1 MRWSWWWRRPATSF
15 AAICSLWTLILLR
28 QHALVQEID
37 TNMAASPPSSA
48 DGSASKVHQLA
59 HLDRNVEGVEGIE
72 GSFSDRS
79 ITDSSN
85 HPISPGVKQRAAIA
99 SESTNKIMKRDAGA
113 SVEKGSTSTNRQQP
127 SGDAVTVPETFNG
140 VPIAY
145 RKGAPSSAVHCVGGD
160 SRPTSESWMFR
171 SCQFQ
176 HLCMDMETRDYVLV
190 RDAKAKHDDWLPP
203 VPETDNDS
211 NTLTDYDNEYGLSLG
226 GINPR
231 WSIGK
236 GFNKGVWKVRWF
248 PKIIDASEVQVQ
260 GYYEL
265 PVEYVLVPFHSFAAH
280 NVGHLLWD
288 DFYPIFSLLR
298 LFGLVPGGD
307 LSKSMPKS
315 SSSKS
320 SSSSTR
326 LMLVR
331 QRLGPNRTLYASCDI
346 RGNKRKKCAA
356 NFAKFLPLMGVD
368 PASFST
374 SKDIRLQGQPTAQ
387 GQAQTPSLKS
397 RYICARTAA
406 AGLGM
411 LTDHGLRDH
420 GWIEHN
426 GTELEWVPH
435 NLGRGAGFSQFR
447 DFMIRNQ
454 RQQQQQQQQQAVQ
467 AAIPRVS
474 FSILSSRD
482 FDRRLNF
489 TRQIDYLQES
499 LPDSVAR
506 IEALTLWEST
516 MEEQIQIAAQSN
528 IFVTTCG
535 GASMTATF
543 LPTGAT
549 LILFYNPTGGFDFFE
564 LEQTGEASRNGR
576 AARLDWDLMN
586 HVSHLRVHWLPITSM
601 DSAEDLELL
610 LRLVQHELAIIH
622 SLAVDKSNE
631 RRR

>member
-1 MRWSWWWRRPATSF
+1 
-15 AAICSLWTLILLR
+15 
-28 QHALVQEID
+28 
-37 TNMAASPPSSA
+37 
-48 DGSASKVHQLA
+48 
-59 HLDRNVEGVEGIE
+59 
-72 GSFSDRS
+72 
-79 ITDSSN
+79 
-85 HPISPGVKQRAAIA
+85 
-99 SESTNKIMKRDAGA
+99 
-113 SVEKGSTSTNRQQP
+113 
-127 SGDAVTVPETFNG
+127 
-140 VPIAY
+140 
-145 RKGAPSSAVHCVGGD
+145 
-160 SRPTSESWMFR
+160 
-171 SCQFQ
+171 
-176 HLCMDMETRDYVLV
+176 V
-190 RDAKAKHDDWLPP
+190 RDAKHDDWLPT
-203 VPETDNDS
+203 VPALSLEINM
-211 NTLTDYDNEYGLSLG
+211 TDYGVSLG

-231 WSIGK
+231 WSIVGK
-236 GFNKGVWKVRWF
+236 GGFNKGIWKVRWF

-265 PVEYVLVPFHSFAAH
+265 PEDYVLVPFHSFAAH

-307 LSKSMPKS
+307 LS
-315 SSSKS
+315 SSKS
-320 SSSSTR
+320 KLKSRASPKK
-326 LMLVR
+326 LMLLR
-331 QRLGPNRTLYASCDI
+331 QQMGPNHTLYASCDI
-346 RGNKRKKCAA
+346 RKNKRKKCAE

-374 SKDIRLQGQPTAQ
+374 SKNIRVQPA
-387 GQAQTPSLKS
+387 AQTPTPQALKS

-454 RQQQQQQQQQAVQ
+454 QQQVQQQQAVQ
-467 AAIPRVS
+467 AAVSIPRVS

-489 TRQIDYLQES
+489 TRQIDHLQDALPES
-499 LPDSVAR
+499 LVH

-516 MEEQIQIAAQSN
+516 MDEQIQIAAESN

-564 LEQTGEASRNGR
+564 LEETGEASRNGR

-610 LRLVQHELAIIH
+610 LRLVQHELAMIH
-622 SLAVDKSNE
+622 SL
-631 RRR
+631 RQ

>member
-1 MRWSWWWRRPATSF
+1 MLRWWWRRPASSF
-15 AAICSLWTLILLR
+15 TALCSLWTLILLR

-37 TNMAASPPSSA
+37 TNMALT
-48 DGSASKVHQLA
+48 QL
-59 HLDRNVEGVEGIE
+59 DQRVGGGVEG
-72 GSFSDRS
+72 SVSDRS
-79 ITDSSN
+79 IKEKSTSTYPSS
-85 HPISPGVKQRAAIA
+85 PMVKERSPIA
-99 SESTNKIMKRDAGA
+99 SESAKKMKEPKLGA
-113 SVEKGSTSTNRQQP
+113 SVERASTNRQRP
-127 SGDAVTVPETFNG
+127 SDNEAAAAVTAAETFNG
-140 VPIAY
+140 IPITY

-160 SRPTSESWMFR
+160 SRPDSVSWMFR

-176 HLCMDMETRDYVLV
+176 NLCMDMQTRDYVLV
-190 RDAKAKHDDWLPP
+190 RDAKHDDWLPA
-203 VPETDNDS
+203 VLARATDN
-211 NTLTDYDNEYGLSLG
+211 NTLTDYEYGVSLG

-231 WSIGK
+231 WSIRGK
-236 GFNKGVWKVRWF
+236 GGFNKGIWKVRWF
-248 PKIIDASEVQVQ
+248 PKIIDASEVQ

-265 PVEYVLVPFHSFAAH
+265 PAEYVLVPFHSFAAH

-307 LSKSMPKS
+307 LS
-315 SSSKS
+315 SSKS
-320 SSSSTR
+320 LSSKWKASPKK

-331 QRLGPNRTLYASCDI
+331 QQMGPNHTLYASCDI
-346 RGNKRKKCAA
+346 RPNKRKKCAE

-374 SKDIRLQGQPTAQ
+374 SKAIRLQLQSTASQ
-387 GQAQTPSLKS
+387 GQGQSQS

-420 GWIEHN
+420 GWMEHN

-454 RQQQQQQQQQAVQ
+454 QQQQQVQQQQVVQ
-467 AAIPRVS
+467 AAISIPRVS
-474 FSILSSRD
+474 FSLLSSRD

-489 TRQIDYLQES
+489 TRQIDYLQDS
-499 LPDSVAR
+499 LPDSVVH

-516 MEEQIQIAAQSN
+516 MDEQIQIAAQSN

-586 HVSHLRVHWLPITSM
+586 HVSLRVHWLPITSM
-601 DSAEDLELL
+601 DTAEDLEVL
-610 LRLVQHELAIIH
+610 LRLVQHELAII
-622 SLAVDKSNE
+622 N
-631 RRR
+631 RG

>member
-1 MRWSWWWRRPATSF
+1 MMRLSWCWRRPKISF
-15 AAICSLWTLILLR
+15 AVLCALWTLILMR

-37 TNMAASPPSSA
+37 TNMNMAVHHPHVNL
-48 DGSASKVHQLA
+48 DQRVVVGSERSVSDSK
-59 HLDRNVEGVEGIE
+59 
-72 GSFSDRS
+72 RS
-79 ITDSSN
+79 IKESTTVST
-85 HPISPGVKQRAAIA
+85 HPYPSMMAKRRSPIT
-99 SESTNKIMKRDAGA
+99 SESTNQMKQRNPGGA
-113 SVEKGSTSTNRQQP
+113 SLSVEERVESTSKNRQRP
-127 SGDAVTVPETFNG
+127 SGEGEASESFNG
-140 VPIAY
+140 VPITY

-160 SRPTSESWMFR
+160 SRPGNVSWMFR

-176 HLCMDMETRDYVLV
+176 NLCMDMETRDYVLV
-190 RDAKAKHDDWLPP
+190 RDIMHDDWLPP
-203 VPETDNDS
+203 ATASSDHDN
-211 NTLTDYDNEYGLSLG
+211 NTPMDYEYAISLG

-248 PKIIDASEVQVQ
+248 PKIIDASQVQ
-260 GYYEL
+260 EYGYYEL
-265 PVEYVLVPFHSFAAH
+265 PVDRVLVPFHSFAAH

-298 LFGLVPGGD
+298 LFGLVPGAD
-307 LSKSMPKS
+307 YLSSSSRS

-320 SSSSTR
+320 KSSPKK

-331 QRLGPNRTLYASCDI
+331 QRLGLNHTLYASCDI

-374 SKDIRLQGQPTAQ
+374 SKDIRLQLQPAAAAAQTQ
-387 GQAQTPSLKS
+387 GQGQIPNKS

-454 RQQQQQQQQQAVQ
+454 QQLQQQQLQHAVES
-467 AAIPRVS
+467 AIPRVS

-489 TRQIDYLQES
+489 TRQIDYLQDS
-499 LPDSVAR
+499 LAHDKVR

-516 MEEQIQIAAQSN
+516 MDEQIQIAEQSN

-549 LILFYNPTGGFDFFE
+549 LILFYNPVGGFDFFE

-576 AARLDWDLMN
+576 PARLDWDLMN

-601 DSAEDLELL
+601 DTAEDLELL
-610 LRLVQHELAIIH
+610 LRLIKHELAIIH
-622 SLAVDKSNE
+622 SS
-631 RRR
+631 R

>member
-1 MRWSWWWRRPATSF
+1 
-15 AAICSLWTLILLR
+15 
-28 QHALVQEID
+28 
-37 TNMAASPPSSA
+37 
-48 DGSASKVHQLA
+48 
-59 HLDRNVEGVEGIE
+59 
-72 GSFSDRS
+72 
-79 ITDSSN
+79 
-85 HPISPGVKQRAAIA
+85 
-99 SESTNKIMKRDAGA
+99 
-113 SVEKGSTSTNRQQP
+113 
-127 SGDAVTVPETFNG
+127 
-140 VPIAY
+140 
-145 RKGAPSSAVHCVGGD
+145 
-160 SRPTSESWMFR
+160 
-171 SCQFQ
+171 
-176 HLCMDMETRDYVLV
+176 
-190 RDAKAKHDDWLPP
+190 
-203 VPETDNDS
+203 
-211 NTLTDYDNEYGLSLG
+211 
-226 GINPR
+226 
-231 WSIGK
+231 
-236 GFNKGVWKVRWF
+236 
-248 PKIIDASEVQVQ
+248 
-260 GYYEL
+260 
-265 PVEYVLVPFHSFAAH
+265 
-280 NVGHLLWD
+280 LLWD

-298 LFGLVPGGD
+298 LFGLVPGSD
-307 LSKSMPKS
+307 MSKSP
-315 SSSKS
+315 SKS
-320 SSSSTR
+320 SKK
-326 LMLVR
+326 LMMVR
-331 QRLGPNRTLYASCDI
+331 QRLGLNRTLYASCDI

-374 SKDIRLQGQPTAQ
+374 SKDIRLQGQPAAQ
-387 GQAQTPSLKS
+387 GETQPLKS

-454 RQQQQQQQQQAVQ
+454 QQQQQQQQELQQQQQQQAVQ

-489 TRQIDYLQES
+489 TRQIDYLQDV
-499 LPDSVAR
+499 LPDSEVH
-506 IEALTLWEST
+506 IETLTLWEST
-516 MEEQIQIAAQSN
+516 MDEQIQIAARSN

-610 LRLVQHELAIIH
+610 LRLVQHELAIIR
-622 SLAVDKSNE
+622 SLNQ
-631 RRR
+631 

>member
-1 MRWSWWWRRPATSF
+1 
-15 AAICSLWTLILLR
+15 
-28 QHALVQEID
+28 
-37 TNMAASPPSSA
+37 
-48 DGSASKVHQLA
+48 
-59 HLDRNVEGVEGIE
+59 
-72 GSFSDRS
+72 
-79 ITDSSN
+79 
-85 HPISPGVKQRAAIA
+85 
-99 SESTNKIMKRDAGA
+99 
-113 SVEKGSTSTNRQQP
+113 
-127 SGDAVTVPETFNG
+127 
-140 VPIAY
+140 
-145 RKGAPSSAVHCVGGD
+145 
-160 SRPTSESWMFR
+160 
-171 SCQFQ
+171 
-176 HLCMDMETRDYVLV
+176 
-190 RDAKAKHDDWLPP
+190 
-203 VPETDNDS
+203 
-211 NTLTDYDNEYGLSLG
+211 
-226 GINPR
+226 
-231 WSIGK
+231 
-236 GFNKGVWKVRWF
+236 
-248 PKIIDASEVQVQ
+248 
-260 GYYEL
+260 
-265 PVEYVLVPFHSFAAH
+265 
-280 NVGHLLWD
+280 LWD
-288 DFYPIFSLLR
+288 DFYSIFSLLR

-307 LSKSMPKS
+307 LSSLNPSS

-320 SSSSTR
+320 KSKLSAKK

-331 QRLGPNRTLYASCDI
+331 QQMGPNHTLYASCDI
-346 RGNKRKKCAA
+346 RPNKRKKCAE

-374 SKDIRLQGQPTAQ
+374 SKAIRLQLQSTTPQAQ
-387 GQAQTPSLKS
+387 GQSQPQALKS

-454 RQQQQQQQQQAVQ
+454 QQQQQQQVQQQQAVQ
-467 AAIPRVS
+467 AAISIPRVS
-474 FSILSSRD
+474 FSLLSSRD

-489 TRQIDYLQES
+489 TRQIDYLQDS
-499 LPDSVAR
+499 LSDSVVH

-516 MEEQIQIAAQSN
+516 MDEQIQIAAQSN

-601 DSAEDLELL
+601 DTAEDLELL

-622 SLAVDKSNE
+622 SLKQ
-631 RRR
+631 

>member
-15 AAICSLWTLILLR
+15 AVLCALWTLILLR

-37 TNMAASPPSSA
+37 TSSS
-48 DGSASKVHQLA
+48 DGSSASKAHQLA
-59 HLDRNVEGVEGIE
+59 HSHLEQKAVEGVE
-72 GSFSDRS
+72 
-79 ITDSSN
+79 SSVSERAIKKSTGT
-85 HPISPGVKQRAAIA
+85 HPISPVVKQNSPITP
-99 SESTNKIMKRDAGA
+99 ESNQMKQRTPGA
-113 SVEKGSTSTNRQQP
+113 FTSMERESTSTKNRERP
-127 SGDAVTVPETFNG
+127 SNNEATEAFNG
-140 VPIAY
+140 IPMTY
-145 RKGAPSSAVHCVGGD
+145 RKGAPASAVHCVGGD
-160 SRPTSESWMFR
+160 SRPSDVSWMFR

-176 HLCMDMETRDYVLV
+176 NLCMDMETRDYVLV
-190 RDAKAKHDDWLPP
+190 RDAMHDDWLPP
-203 VPETDNDS
+203 HVPAAADNIN
-211 NTLTDYDNEYGLSLG
+211 NTALADYHNEYGISLG

-231 WSIGK
+231 WSVVDKG

-248 PKIIDASEVQVQ
+248 PKIIDASDVQVQ
-260 GYYEL
+260 GYYDL
-265 PVEYVLVPFHSFAAH
+265 PADRVLVPFHSFAAH

-307 LSKSMPKS
+307 S

-320 SSSSTR
+320 STKK
-326 LMLVR
+326 LMMVR

-346 RGNKRKKCAA
+346 RSNKRKKCAA

-374 SKDIRLQGQPTAQ
+374 SKDIRLQTHPYPQ
-387 GQAQTPSLKS
+387 GQTKPLKS

-420 GWIEHN
+420 GWMEHN
-426 GTELEWVPH
+426 GSELEWVPH

-454 RQQQQQQQQQAVQ
+454 QEQQVQQQVQQQQEAVQ

-489 TRQIDYLQES
+489 TRQIDYLQNS
-499 LPDSVAR
+499 LPGSEVHV
-506 IEALTLWEST
+506 EALTLWEST

-564 LEQTGEASRNGR
+564 LELTGEASRNGR

-610 LRLVQHELAIIH
+610 LRLVQHELAIIQ
-622 SLAVDKSNE
+622 SLRQEV
-631 RRR
+631 